1 MRTIYHLSKLIVSA
15 LEAYEGLERRRV
27 LRREG
32 GGGGTD
38 PPDVGCILVSFD
50 SPFVGNIKRVK
61 IRERV
66 SIKGLLSNC
75 ILGQSLCQMITNGK
89 HKQNKRRRDG

>member
-1 MRTIYHLSKLIVSA
+1 MSA

-50 SPFVGNIKRVK
+50 SPFVGNIKRVR

-66 SIKGLLSNC
+66 SITGAIKQLHTRA
-75 ILGQSLCQMITNGK
+75 ISLPDDNQRKT
-89 HKQNKRRRDG
+89 QTE